1 MSRFVCAQV
10 SRHSASVPHLNHY
23 SDVHLDHIPRRLER
37 LGREGL
43 GYRIAPGASSEAIE
57 AAERRLGVTFPEQ
70 VRRLYGALDGF
81 EVLDPPFKLY
91 SLAELERD
99 GPLLEF
105 CLCDHVHRLALDT
118 GAINVAG
125 QWFIVNAQTGYHITY
140 TMASF
145 WSIHMWAWI
154 ERCRPIWYDF
164 HREEAAE

>member
-1 MSRFVCAQV
+1 M
-10 SRHSASVPHLNHY
+10 
-23 SDVHLDHIPRRLER
+23 HLDHIPSQLEK

-43 GYRIAPGASSEAIE
+43 EYRIAPGASCEAIE
-57 AAERRLGVTFPEQ
+57 VAERRLGVTFPEQ
-70 VRRLYGALDGF
+70 VRRFYGALDGL

-91 SLAELERD
+91 SLTELERD

-118 GAINVAG
+118 GSINVAG

-145 WSIHMWAWI
+145 WSIRMWSWI
-154 ERCRPIWYDF
+154 KWRRPIWYDF
-164 HREEAAE
+164 HGEATAE